1 MKKRNAVFV
10 GCDLGDKFS
19 EFCVLDQ
26 TGAMLDRSRARTTRS
41 GLTKAVA
48 NYSHAVIVI
57 EAGSHS
63 RWVEE
68 VFRLLGHRVIVANAR
83 QVRLIWQRRFKT
95 DRSDA
100 MLLARLARVDASL
113 LAPVHQRSNSAQIE
127 LISLRS
133 RDVLVRSRTRL
144 INHAR
149 GVLKQFG
156 IRVQTCSTAT
166 FARHAA
172 EVVPANL
179 LPALEP
185 ILHALRELTDQIKVH
200 DRQIEELA
208 SASPEVQRLMQV
220 PGVGVLA
227 AAAFRLTID
236 DPHRFKRSRLVGA
249 FVGLAPGK
257 DQSGESDP
265 HKNITKA
272 GNPFLRR
279 TLVQSAHFIMGPFGP
294 DCDLRTWG
302 KKLANRGGKTATKQ
316 AIVAV
321 ARKLAVLLHRLWI
334 TNEDYDPHHGQRLIA
349 A

>member
-26 TGAMLDRSRARTTRS
+26 AGVILDRSRVRTTRG
-41 GLTKAVA
+41 GLTKAVV

-68 VFRLLGHRVIVANAR
+68 VFRLLGHQVIVANAR

-113 LAPVHQRSNSAQIE
+113 LAPVHHRSNSAQIE

-166 FARHAA
+166 FARHAT

-185 ILHALRELTDQIKVH
+185 ILHALQELTDQIKVH

-227 AAAFRLTID
+227 AAAFRLTI
-236 DPHRFKRSRLVGA
+236 
-249 FVGLAPGK
+249 
-257 DQSGESDP
+257 
-265 HKNITKA
+265 
-272 GNPFLRR
+272 
-279 TLVQSAHFIMGPFGP
+279 GP
-294 DCDLRTWG
+294 
-302 KKLANRGGKTATKQ
+302 
-316 AIVAV
+316 
-321 ARKLAVLLHRLWI
+321 
-334 TNEDYDPHHGQRLIA
+334 
-349 A
+349 